1 MTQKKPV
8 NTVAI
13 GVGVLCVV
21 LLIAVI
27 AIYLNYTSMLN
38 GKDSEINSLKTQLA
52 NAGITPNPNANQ
64 NQNTSDKD
72 AIIANLQ
79 NQISDLQNQLN
90 QKNSDIDS
98 LNSQIANL
106 KNQISDLQ
114 NQLNQKNSDID
125 SLNSQI
131 ANLNSIVNLQ
141 KYTVWVNDQTVSQ
154 PNHAYYTWTFSADY
168 AGYVAVHVQSSTVP
182 GTYVKVEYSAYG
194 VNFNQEITVN
204 VGSTAVF
211 PILPSSSIKIGV
223 GNALIIGSGATE
235 TVTITYFY

>member
-79 NQISDLQNQLN
+79 
-90 QKNSDIDS
+90 
-98 LNSQIANL
+98 
-106 KNQISDLQ
+106 NQISDLQ